1 MKRMIWIFGN
11 ATFAVMM
18 MIVTMYSST
27 VLAGLKNSGIYI
39 ANPNA
44 KAGETVTISSS
55 VLSDAVHKNV
65 VVTVGVHSISAA
77 GAIAASPIF
86 HQAFSGQNFVAG
98 TKLGYKVAYKV
109 PSNLVTGKYAL
120 VVKAGTAVHNSSLL
134 LAQGTAAPF
143 LMQLTGVAPA
153 PVTPP
158 LTGGAVA
165 GGLRNSGIYIPT
177 KSVKAG
183 QAVKVSNSILADKAL
198 SNVSLSLEIRQL
210 NASGV
215 AAASAV
221 VKKSFTGLS
230 FKVNEKKAYNLDYII
245 PSNAATGQYIFAIYA
260 TSADGKS
267 TFLKVDTAVGTNQI
281 SVAGTTVTP
290 APSPTNPPSTGAVT
304 NYLRNSGIYVTNK
317 TPKAG
322 TTVKINNSILADRAV
337 SGVTLSMEIRAVS
350 AAGVV
355 ASSAIATKTVTGL
368 NFAAS
373 ERKAY
378 AFDYLIP
385 ANAAGGKY
393 IFAIYA
399 TDASKAVTHL
409 KVDSSLGVNDLQVG
423 GTATP
428 APAPVTAKYLRGI
441 NIMDLG
447 IAKEV
452 VPGIYGTNY
461 TKPSLH
467 ALRSLKDR
475 GIQVVRIPFKWER
488 IQYVWGGPLESAYL
502 GYLMQV
508 LRDANSVGLKVI
520 VDMHNYTRYRR
531 NGVEIL
537 FSDAH
542 GPTEAQYTDVWKKIV
557 NAIRADANAYNAVW
571 AYDIMNE
578 PHNLVAAKGYATPQK
593 LWEGYAQAAVNGIRA
608 TGEKKLIH
616 IEGYT
621 FSSAVDWAKNH
632 PAPFIKDPLNN
643 IMYHAHMYM
652 DWNTAGKY
660 DTKSHAEE
668 TALAKS
674 QGHASIG
681 ARGIARLKV
690 FADWCAKYK
699 QQCFLGE
706 FGWPTAGVV
715 GASEA
720 RLWNR
725 EGEELMTYMDQIG
738 MGGTMWAT
746 GSWLSQ
752 SGNVMVTYVLPK
764 AGQTITPLS
773 QAEVLERHLG
783 K

>member
-1 MKRMIWIFGN
+1 MIGVFGRV
-11 ATFAVMM
+11 AFT
-18 MIVTMYSST
+18 VTMLLATVYSST
-27 VLAGLKNSGIYI
+27 VWAGLKNSGVYI
-39 ANPNA
+39 ANPTV
-44 KAGETVTISSS
+44 KAGETVSISSS
-55 VLSDAVHKNV
+55 ILADAIHKNV
-65 VVTVGVHSISAA
+65 TVTIGIHSISAA
-77 GAIAASPIF
+77 GAIASSPVF
-86 HQAFSGQNFVAG
+86 YQAFAAQNFVAG

-109 PSNLVTGKYAL
+109 PSTLISGKYAL
-120 VVKAGTAVHNSSLL
+120 VIKAGTAVHNSSLL
-134 LAQGTAAPF
+134 LAQGTVAPF
-143 LMQLTGVAPA
+143 LMQLTGTAA
-153 PVTPP
+153 TPVTPP
-158 LTGGAVA
+158 T
-165 GGLRNSGIYIPT
+165 NS
-177 KSVKAG
+177 
-183 QAVKVSNSILADKAL
+183 
-198 SNVSLSLEIRQL
+198 
-210 NASGV
+210 
-215 AAASAV
+215 
-221 VKKSFTGLS
+221 
-230 FKVNEKKAYNLDYII
+230 
-245 PSNAATGQYIFAIYA
+245 
-260 TSADGKS
+260 
-267 TFLKVDTAVGTNQI
+267 
-281 SVAGTTVTP
+281 
-290 APSPTNPPSTGAVT
+290 GAVT
-304 NYLRNSGIYVTNK
+304 NYLRNSGIYIANSA
-317 TPKAG
+317 PKAG
-322 TTVKINNSILADRAV
+322 STIKISNSILAARAV
-337 SGVTLSMEIRAVS
+337 SGITLSFEIRAIS
-350 AAGVV
+350 ASGVV
-355 ASSAIATKTVTGL
+355 ASSAIVKKTVTGL
-368 NFAAS
+368 SFAAN

-378 AFDYLIP
+378 GFDYLIP
-385 ANAAGGKY
+385 STAVSGKY

-399 TDASKAVTHL
+399 TDSKAVTHL
-409 KVDSSLGVNDLQVG
+409 KVDSSLGANDLQIA

-428 APAPVTAKYLRGI
+428 APTQFLRGI

-452 VPGIYGTNY
+452 VPGVYGTNY

-475 GIQVVRIPFKWER
+475 GMQVVRIPFKWER

-520 VDMHNYTRYRR
+520 VDMHNYARYRR

-537 FSDAH
+537 FSDAN
-542 GPTEAQYTDVWKKIV
+542 GPTQAQYADVWKKIV

-578 PHNLVAAKGYATPQK
+578 PHNLKAAKGYATPQK
-593 LWEGYAQAAVNGIRA
+593 LWEGYAQAAVSGIRA

-616 IEGYT
+616 VEGYS
-621 FSSAVDWAKNH
+621 FSSAADWAKNH
-632 PAPFIKDPLNN
+632 AAPFVKDPLNN

-652 DWNTAGKY
+652 DWNTAGVY
-660 DTKSHAEE
+660 NTKSHAEE

-674 QGHASIG
+674 QGHASVG

-690 FADWCAKYK
+690 FANWCAQFK

-746 GSWLSQ
+746 GSWLSN